1 MVNVSLFGQIL
12 TRLDR
17 YSFKKIVTDH
27 QSDKHSWLFRSKHKR
42 IYYYNNVA

>member
-17 YSFKKIVTDH
+17 YSFKKIAAADLYH
-27 QSDKHSWLFRSKHKR
+27 HISRSNKNTPFLGG
-42 IYYYNNVA
+42 IYRLDD

>member
-27 QSDKHSWLFRSKHKR
+27 QSDKHSWLFRSIWTPIPK
-42 IYYYNNVA
+42 AAGQ